1 MFQKI
6 SAKPKF
12 KNPFSKTPKTPDAP
26 DAPDT
31 PDTKKQKDPNPL
43 APGAPAAG
51 AAGVASAAFDMANK
65 LKSSSDP
72 VNRFVGRVMDFAKDK
87 GLAADRLQQELGERE
102 VLISQLLQYM
112 PEDLLAKYFDEFL
125 FVRDIPW
132 IMTREFM
139 NKAVKAETTGANARD
154 VLDFA
159 LVFYDKRRNFN
170 NTISIIDTALDLQPT
185 MRNINIFQA
194 LKESLSGSRNAG
206 ISFMLIGKQN
216 IDKAILLNKLMGMVA
231 ARGAEDLEVLRRDYQ
246 KSKDQVQRKR
256 EIADRFR
263 GIYDTMMSMEFQS
276 ALKRNIQFITE
287 QFALSVNDPDVQA
300 FARILYDIKLGQEFR
315 KEAFAPLE
323 SRSTAETT
331 PSTTGVPQG
340 ARTVENSFNYRF
352 VVAQTQQKPNITP
365 VFKAEFKKYIDNLK
379 NVNSTMM
386 YYIAH
391 VKKDDAKANE
401 LVDKVRPY
409 IKSSDTTLNAI
420 NVNIDNP
427 NANFQELYNQ
437 YIEALKNYDVVNVV
451 LNQLGIATTANQEN
465 KFLKLAQGN
474 SNPNFIPPGSI
485 TNAKGPENSAL
496 GGQGKLLTNELAS
509 ASENIFKAAA
519 GVSVVGGIVLGDLT
533 TALAAGTAIFLHS
546 KNKDAIN
553 IAKTAGLEPPKDM
566 TDERTL
572 QTAAEVFKS
581 LGENNNYVKE
591 FLANQEFVDQVNS
604 NISVYEKNLLLILDA
619 QVKTADGSESTPL
632 ESPEAVD
639 KAHRDFMAYLR
650 QANQTV
656 SRQLDLVDTM
666 TAIVS
671 KNPDVSIQNKLGS
684 LKSFRLDV
692 FNIIESIRS
701 KISEYGSLTEII
713 GNIQKQKFLMLKLKE
728 ILPQLDKYL
737 AAGLSSADVLAG
749 DGGLLS
755 KVRDYINIERDS
767 YNKLYKQWND
777 LVAQFPSL
785 RFDNVT
791 SPEAPQTQNSP
802 VVPSVT
808 APNITPTV
816 SENVQVDQQGNPI
829 GEGGGLRT
837 SNIQFSN
844 LMFEKKIVTAA
855 SDPLQQ
861 AKYNF
866 YVAKMNVPGMN
877 LQNLVR
883 ALDGDMTFTD
893 ATLKLLARN
902 AILAKSVPAT
912 STSVTQAYEGSN
924 TNQEGQNIAPS
935 TQQQQQTTTTGVRPS
950 PGSMQLAQD
959 EPGLETQPGQPLPSQ
974 AETDLFTKIKSIYAE
989 FEKQF
994 NNYGI
999 MPSLNTVQSDP
1010 KRMIASIRKQL
1021 QVVFANIQTMEKI
1034 YYQILQNPSDL
1045 GGIMQGL
1052 RKSNSAKKFVKL
1064 AKFQKV
1070 EDSNKEVESDQRFR
1084 DYWDKEEDY
1093 GPWGTMVDEKPEHSD
1108 KTYEEEKELHPNRV
1122 SKFKKI

>member
-1 MFQKI
+1 MFRKI
-6 SAKPKF
+6 SAKP
-12 KNPFSKTPKTPDAP
+12 PRTTRL
-26 DAPDT
+26 PDT
-31 PDTKKQKDPNPL
+31 PDTPDTPDAPKKQKDPNPF
-43 APGAPAAG
+43 AQGAAAAG
-51 AAGVASAAFDMANK
+51 AAGAAGAAFDMANK
-65 LKSSSDP
+65 LKSSTDP

-87 GLAADRLQQELGERE
+87 GLAAERLQQELGERE

-139 NKAVKAETTGANARD
+139 NKAVKAETTGANAKD

-231 ARGAEDLEVLRRDYQ
+231 ARGAEDLEVLRREYQ

-256 EIADRFR
+256 EVADRFR

-340 ARTVENSFNYRF
+340 ARTVENSSNYRF
-352 VVAQTQQKPNITP
+352 VVAQTQQQTNVTP
-365 VFKAEFKKYIDNLK
+365 AFKEDFKKYIQILSNYNDK
-379 NVNSTMM
+379 MM
-386 YYIAH
+386 TFCAS
-391 VKKDDAKANE
+391 VKKDDVQAIN
-401 LVDKVRPY
+401 LVNKVIPY
-409 IKSSDTTLNAI
+409 INASERTLKTIIASI
-420 NVNIDNP
+420 EKPNV
-427 NANFQELYNQ
+427 NFQELYNQ
-437 YIEALKNYDVVNVV
+437 YIDVLKNYDVIGVV
-451 LNQLGIATTANQEN
+451 LKQLGVSVTANQQN

-474 SNPNFIPPGSI
+474 ANPVFNPPGSL

-496 GGQGKLLTNELAS
+496 GGQGKLLSNELAV
-509 ASENIFKAAA
+509 ASENIFKTAS
-519 GVSVVGGIVLGDLT
+519 GISIVGGIVLGDLT
-533 TALAAGTAIFLHS
+533 TALAAGTALFLHS

-566 TDERTL
+566 TDEKTL

-591 FLANQEFVDQVNS
+591 FLANQEFVEQVDT
-604 NISVYEKNLLLILDA
+604 NISAYEKGLLLIIDA
-619 QVKTADGSESTPL
+619 QVRTADGSESTPL
-632 ESPEAVD
+632 ESPEKVD

-650 QANQTV
+650 QANQVV

-671 KNPDVSIQNKLGS
+671 KNPNVTIQNKLGS

-692 FNIIESIRS
+692 FNIIETIRS
-701 KISEYGSLTEII
+701 KISEFGSLTEII
-713 GNIQKQKFLMLKLKE
+713 GNIQKQKFLLLKLKE

-737 AAGLSSADVLAG
+737 ATGLSSADVLAG
-749 DGGLLS
+749 EGGLLD
-755 KVRDYINIERDS
+755 KVRNYIDIERDS

-777 LVAQFPSL
+777 LVTQFPSL
-785 RFDNVT
+785 RYDDIT
-791 SPEAPQTQNSP
+791 SPESPQTPGSP
-802 VVPSVT
+802 VVPSTV
-808 APNITPTV
+808 APVPASTV
-816 SENVQVDQQGNPI
+816 SQNVTSDQAGNMM
-829 GEGGGLRT
+829 EGGDIEGYAR
-837 SNIQFSN
+837 SASIQFSN
-844 LMFEKKIVTAA
+844 LMFEKKLVTAA
-855 SDPLQQ
+855 TDPQQQ
-861 AKYNF
+861 AKYNY
-866 YVAKMNVPGMN
+866 YVSKMNQPNMN

-893 ATLKLLARN
+893 ANLKLLARN
-902 AILAKSVPAT
+902 AILAKNVPQT
-912 STSVTQAYEGSN
+912 NVSLPYEGSN
-924 TNQEGQNIAPS
+924 TNEQGLNVAPS
-935 TQQQQQTTTTGVRPS
+935 NQDQQQQQQSSPTGVRPT
-950 PGSMQLAQD
+950 PGSMQLAVD
-959 EPGLETQPGQPLPSQ
+959 ESGLETQPGQPLPSQ
-974 AETDLFTKIKSIYAE
+974 AETDIFTKIKGIYSE

-994 NNYGI
+994 GNYGI
-999 MPSLNTVQSDP
+999 MPSLQTVQSDP
-1010 KRMIASIRKQL
+1010 KRMIASMRKQL
-1021 QVVFANIQTMEKI
+1021 QVVFANIQSMEKI
-1034 YYQILQNPSDL
+1034 YYMILQNPTDL

-1052 RKSNSAKKFVKL
+1052 RRSSANQFIKI
-1064 AKFQKV
+1064 AKFEKI

-1084 DYWDKEEDY
+1084 DYWDKELGY
-1093 GPWGTMVDEKPEHSD
+1093 GPWGTTVDEKPEHSD
-1108 KTYEEEKELHPNRV
+1108 KTYEEEKKLHPQRT